1 MAQLRIT
8 RASGDT
14 TTHAITPAIEYA
26 FEQNKKKGF
35 AKALMEDQMQ
45 SDIFWIAWEAIRRS
59 GETVPV
65 FGTAFVDTLTKV
77 EVLDDEV
84 PNAQSAIPLHT

>member
-8 RASGDT
+8 RASGEVV
-14 TTHAITPAIEYA
+14 THPITPAIEYA
-26 FEQNKKKGF
+26 FEQSKKKGF
-35 AKALMEDQMQ
+35 AKALIEDQLQ

-65 FGTAFVDTLTKV
+65 FGAAFVDTLTKV

-84 PNAQSAIPLHT
+84 PNA

>member
-8 RASGDT
+8 RASGDVV
-14 TTHAITPAIEYA
+14 THPITPAIEYA
-26 FEQNKKKGF
+26 FELSKKKGF
-35 AKALMEDQMQ
+35 AKALLEDQMQ

-65 FGTAFVDTLTKV
+65 FGPAFVDTLAKV
-77 EVLDDEV
+77 EVLDDEI
-84 PNAQSAIPLHT
+84 PNA

>member
-8 RASGDT
+8 RASGDI
-14 TTHAITPAIEYA
+14 ASFPITPAIEYA

-35 AKALMEDQMQ
+35 AKALLEDQMQ

-65 FGTAFVDTLTKV
+65 FGASFVDTLTKV
-77 EVLDDEV
+77 EVLDDEI
-84 PNAQSAIPLHT
+84 PNA